1 MFRRITLSFCLLIVS
16 LSFVPQR
23 PSYAA
28 FTDGFADTA
37 FRQRWQRADQA
48 VADGQTIRS
57 WVWGQNI
64 GPRII
69 ERYQQSP
76 QASRLVQY
84 FDKARMEISQ
94 PNADRTSEWFAT
106 NGLLVVELIS
116 GKMQIGDQ
124 QFEARSAAN
133 VPIAGD
139 PDSPSPTYAS
149 LEPIAT
155 TNGDHR
161 SENRQ
166 GQRISSLLAANGQIS
181 DEPNLATANTT
192 IVQYESVTG
201 HNVPKVFFDF
211 QQALGS
217 VTNVLGTFGYPITE
231 AYWIDTTIN
240 GQAQRVLF
248 QAFERRVLTYN
259 PNNSANWQVEMGN
272 VGSHYYRWRY
282 ATPIYYFQDSS
293 IAAKVSEAG
302 TLALNTEGYQ
312 PALVD
317 SLPNDPIYPYKRI
330 DRSKITG
337 YQPKNYRLL
346 KLENRYVTLTILPEL
361 GGRVY
366 QLINKATG
374 QNLLYQNPVI
384 KASHLGQRGWWL
396 AAGGIEWAAPT
407 EEHGYLESE
416 PWDYRLEQTNEAAR
430 VIVST
435 TERHTGIQ
443 IEITIELN
451 NDSQIVNMRGNY
463 RNPTASPQT
472 FQFWMNAMIAPGG
485 INQLQRSLHF
495 VVPTQQMIVHA
506 TQDSAL
512 PAPQQ
517 TISWPNFNQRDL
529 SRYATWN
536 GYIGLF
542 AADNLSGKW
551 AGVYDPALNQG
562 LMLVDLDP
570 NLPGIKTF
578 AFGDQFDRSL
588 YTTDDSDYAELW
600 HGAQATFWDY
610 PSLAA
615 GQSRSFEAHWLPLHD
630 LGDLSAGNRYGAV
643 GLQTTSNGN
652 LIVAI
657 QPSQAV
663 NATPIRISTA
673 GQTLWQATLDLKPQQ
688 PLRVELTQNIA
699 RGEVLSIEWAGQTQ
713 QIIVP

>member
-1 MFRRITLSFCLLIVS
+1 MMRRTSLVFCLLIVS
-16 LSFVPQR
+16 ISLVQQR

-28 FTDGFADTA
+28 FADGFADSA

-48 VADGQTIRS
+48 VADGQTNRS
-57 WVWGQNI
+57 WVWGQQI
-64 GPRII
+64 GPRSF
-69 ERYQQSP
+69 ERYQESP
-76 QASRLVQY
+76 QHNRLTQY

-94 PNADRTSEWFAT
+94 PAADRNSEWFAT
-106 NGLLVVELIS
+106 NGLLVVEMIS
-116 GKMQIGDQ
+116 GQMQTGDQ
-124 QFEARSAAN
+124 RFEPRTAAN

-149 LEPIAT
+149 LGPIAT
-155 TNGDHR
+155 TNGYNR

-166 GQRISSLLAANGQIS
+166 GQRISSVLAANGQMS
-181 DEPNLATANTT
+181 DDPNLAIPNTT
-192 IVQYESVTG
+192 IVHYEAVTG
-201 HNVPKVFFDF
+201 HNVPKVFVDF
-211 QQALGS
+211 QQSLGD

-231 AYWIDTTIN
+231 AYWIDTLIA

-259 PNNSANWQVEMGN
+259 PKNPANWQVEMGN

-282 ATPIYYFQDSS
+282 ATPMHYFQASES
-293 IAAKVSEAG
+293 KASVSEAG
-302 TLALNTEGYQ
+302 TIALNTEGYQ
-312 PALVD
+312 GALVD
-317 SLPNDPIYPYKRI
+317 SQPNDPIFPYKRI

-337 YQPKNYRLL
+337 YQAKNYRLL
-346 KLENRYVTLTILPEL
+346 KLENRYVTLTMLPEL

-366 QLINKATG
+366 QLTNKATG

-416 PWDYRLEQTNEAAR
+416 PWDYRLEQTNDAAR

-435 TERHTGIQ
+435 TERHTGVQ
-443 IEITIELN
+443 IEITVELT
-451 NDSQIVNMRGNY
+451 NDSQIVNMRGVY
-463 RNPTASPQT
+463 RNPTANPQP

-485 INQLQRSLHF
+485 INHLQPSLHF
-495 VVPTQQMIVHA
+495 VVPTKQMIVHA
-506 TQDSAL
+506 TQDTAL

-517 TISWPNFNQRDL
+517 TISWPNFNNRDL

-542 AADNLSGKW
+542 AADNLSGSW

-578 AFGDQFDRSL
+578 AFDDQFDRSL
-588 YTTDDSDYAELW
+588 YTTDGSDYAELW
-600 HGAQATFWDY
+600 HGAQRTFWDY
-610 PSLAA
+610 PALQA
-615 GQSRSFEAHWLPLHD
+615 GESRSFEAHWLPLHD
-630 LGDLSAGNRYGAV
+630 LGDLSAGNRFGAV
-643 GLQTTSNGN
+643 GMARSSTGHLV
-652 LIVAI
+652 VAI
-657 QPSQAV
+657 QPSQAFA
-663 NATPIRISTA
+663 ATPVKISSE
-673 GQTLWQATLDLKPQQ
+673 GKLLWQATLDLKPQQ
-688 PLRVELTQNIA
+688 PLRIELENLPYANRQIT
-699 RGEVLSIEWAGQTQ
+699 IEWAGQTQ
-713 QIIVP
+713 ELITP